1 MYVLDTNV
9 VSELRPGKP
18 HQSSAVMAWAG
29 AMPAGQ
35 FFLSAITLLEQEIG
49 IQRLERRTPP
59 EGGALRAWFD
69 ALVKSF
75 AGRILSFD
83 AAAALRC
90 APLHVPDAKSYRDSM
105 IAATTLEHG
114 FTLVTRNAVDF
125 REIPGLKLIN
135 PWEHGT

>member
-29 AMPAGQ
+29 AMPASQ

-69 ALVKSF
+69 GLVKSF

-90 APLHVPDAKSYRDSM
+90 APLHVPDANSYRDSM
-105 IAATTLEHG
+105 IAATALEHG
-114 FTLVTRNAVDF
+114 FTLVTRNVVDF
-125 REIPGLKLIN
+125 REVPGLKLIN